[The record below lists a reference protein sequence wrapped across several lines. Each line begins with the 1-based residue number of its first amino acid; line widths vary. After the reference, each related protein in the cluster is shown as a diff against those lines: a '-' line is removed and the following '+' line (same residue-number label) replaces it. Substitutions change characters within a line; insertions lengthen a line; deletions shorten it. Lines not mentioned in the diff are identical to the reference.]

1 LITLALAVDPVL
13 AADLSRLCG
22 SSVWESVRASVGECL
37 RTWYAA
43 TDAHH
48 KQCALAAMLATGSA
62 DFADV
67 LAPLLSDEDQQIR
80 LSTYRAGDVF
90 YIPPA
95 SVPIG
100 GASLTAGAQSAASI
114 LFTRECSHWLALLA
128 EAYRDTGQP
137 EKGLRLIAEAL
148 DHVAQTGIV
157 YYEAELHRL
166 DAELRLRLDTPDE
179 QRAEV
184 SFRRALETAGRQQAK
199 SRELRAATSL
209 ARLWGER
216 GRQTEARELLAPV
229 YGWFTEGFDTRDLRL
244 VHRRV

>member
-90 YIPPA
+90 YPSSLRPDWRRVVDGWSA
-95 SVPIG
+95 ECRVDFVHEAVQRF
-100 GASLTAGAQSAASI
+100 GADGVI
-114 LFTRECSHWLALLA
+114 
-128 EAYRDTGQP
+128 
-137 EKGLRLIAEAL
+137 
-148 DHVAQTGIV
+148 
-157 YYEAELHRL
+157 
-166 DAELRLRLDTPDE
+166 
-179 QRAEV
+179 
-184 SFRRALETAGRQQAK
+184 GRQ
-199 SRELRAATSL
+199 
-209 ARLWGER
+209 
-216 GRQTEARELLAPV
+216 
-229 YGWFTEGFDTRDLRL
+229 L
-244 VHRRV
+244 VDS

>member
-1 LITLALAVDPVL
+1 VGRRLITLALAVDPVL

-62 DFADV
+62 DFADI

-90 YIPPA
+90 IPPA

-100 GASLTAGAQSAASI
+100 GASLTAGARSAASI
-114 LFTRECSHWLALLA
+114 LFTRRCSAS
-128 EAYRDTGQP
+128 
-137 EKGLRLIAEAL
+137 
-148 DHVAQTGIV
+148 
-157 YYEAELHRL
+157 
-166 DAELRLRLDTPDE
+166 E
-179 QRAEV
+179 QRTLAKAP
-184 SFRRALETAGRQQAK
+184 RALSGRFRCPSGGGIK
-199 SRELRAATSL
+199 R
-209 ARLWGER
+209 
-216 GRQTEARELLAPV
+216 
-229 YGWFTEGFDTRDLRL
+229 
-244 VHRRV
+244 

>member
-90 YIPPA
+90 YP
-95 SVPIG
+95 S
-100 GASLTAGAQSAASI
+100 SL
-114 LFTRECSHWLALLA
+114 R
-128 EAYRDTGQP
+128 
-137 EKGLRLIAEAL
+137 
-148 DHVAQTGIV
+148 
-157 YYEAELHRL
+157 
-166 DAELRLRLDTPDE
+166 PD
-179 QRAEV
+179 
-184 SFRRALETAGRQQAK
+184 
-199 SRELRAATSL
+199 
-209 ARLWGER
+209 W
-216 GRQTEARELLAPV
+216 
-229 YGWFTEGFDTRDLRL
+229 
-244 VHRRV
+244 RRVVDGWSAECRVDFVHEAVQRFGAADIGESFARNDPSNDVADHRSDRG